1 MPARRLPTSSAVGVF
16 LKSQRQRLGYTLR
29 EVADLSESR
38 GNLIPFSTLARI
50 EQGRLDPGL
59 PRLQLLLRIYNVP
72 IQAAGDL
79 LELEEMAGELPEE
92 DDHKKLYDMVVEESG
107 KGNIRGAL
115 AAVMAMKR
123 SDRPVD
129 PLLRQKALVALSS
142 FSASLG
148 RFHFAKHVIDEV
160 LLEPPHPDVLPAA
173 LVQASRCWKSL
184 GGHEVALALVARAE
198 SVLDET
204 TKDLEIAYVHHEK
217 ASVLNAFGNF
227 PAAEKAIGS
236 ALDAYKRAKNHIGF
250 SRALGTR
257 AEILLRANRL
267 DEALLA
273 AQAGRAFAK
282 RHGLKVSL
290 EARTFEE
297 VKVDLA
303 LGRPRDALRLL
314 STVLAQVLVEGDDAS
329 RFHTHYYLWR
339 TYEALGDQ
347 ARARSELDLA
357 AALLDRFD
365 EVSAETRHARQVLSA
380 RSKPKGPRFRED

>member
-1 MPARRLPTSSAVGVF
+1 MPARRLPTSTAVGVF

-29 EVADLSESR
+29 EVADLSESQ

-59 PRLQLLLRIYNVP
+59 PRLQLLLRLYNVP

-79 LELEEMAGELPEE
+79 LELEEMAGDLPDEADPE
-92 DDHKKLYDMVVEESG
+92 KLYAMVSSESA
-107 KGNIRGAL
+107 KGNTRGAL

-123 SDRPVD
+123 SDQPVE
-129 PLLRQKALVALSS
+129 PLLRHKALVCLST
-142 FSASLG
+142 FSATLG
-148 RFHFAKHVIDEV
+148 RFHFAKHVIDEL
-160 LLEPPHPDVLPAA
+160 LLEGPHPEILATA
-173 LVQASRCWKSL
+173 LVQAARCWKCL
-184 GGHEVALALVARAE
+184 GGYEVALALVTRAE
-198 SVLDET
+198 SVIDAK
-204 TKDLEIAYVHHEK
+204 TKDAHVAYVHHEK
-217 ASVLNAFGNF
+217 ASVLNARGSY
-227 PAAEKAIGS
+227 ADAEKAIGD
-236 ALDAYKRAKNHIGF
+236 ALEFYKRAKDHAGF

-257 AEILLRANRL
+257 AEILLRAERL

-282 RHGLKVSL
+282 RHGMKILL
-290 EARTFEE
+290 QARTFEE

-314 STVLAQVLVEGDDAS
+314 GSVLAEVLVDGDDAS

-380 RSKPKGPRFRED
+380 RSKPKGLRSSED